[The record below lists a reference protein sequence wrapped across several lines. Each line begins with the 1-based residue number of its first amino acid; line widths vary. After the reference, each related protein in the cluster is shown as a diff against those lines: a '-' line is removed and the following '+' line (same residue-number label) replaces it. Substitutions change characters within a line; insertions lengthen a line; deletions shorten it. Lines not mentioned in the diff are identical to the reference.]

1 MNLKQYTAQ
10 PDPGLFDTIQ
20 RRLRRRRLLRRAG
33 VLAAVALVA
42 GVAALFV
49 VGRPDTTVAAPQ
61 MASLQPD
68 ARPVIAPAAPASQPA
83 AAVADP
89 MQPQPAAAATAATTA
104 APSHSP
110 LSAPHSSLLT
120 PHSSLRAPSPQ
131 PDIERLPSQQPLPV
145 VAPALP
151 TAPVAIADVP
161 SIPSVPAADASS
173 DPSHSSL
180 LTPHSHS
187 SLLTPHSSLPTPAPK
202 SETDPTEVN
211 VWAPNVIIPDG
222 DQEENRTFSLRFSDD
237 VTGFK
242 LYIFNRNGRQ
252 VAYSNDPAYRWDATH
267 SGTRLPQG
275 TYVWVAQFRDSQ
287 DRPVQKKGTV
297 TVLR

>member
-33 VLAAVALVA
+33 VVAAVALVA
-42 GVAALFV
+42 GVAALLV
-49 VGRPDTTVAAPQ
+49 VARPDATVAAPQ
-61 MASLQPD
+61 MAALQPD
-68 ARPVIAPAAPASQPA
+68 ARPAIAPAAPASQPA

-89 MQPQPAAAATAATTA
+89 VQPQPAAAASSD
-104 APSHSP
+104 PSHSNLQP
-110 LSAPHSSLLT
+110 PTSG
-120 PHSSLRAPSPQ
+120 LRTPSPL

-151 TAPVAIADVP
+151 TSSHAMAEVP
-161 SIPSVPAADASS
+161 SIPSVPASDASP
-173 DPSHSSL
+173 DPSHSNL
-180 LTPHSHS
+180 QP
-187 SLLTPHSSLPTPAPK
+187 PTSDLRAPAPK
-202 SETDPTEVN
+202 SETDPTEVD

-222 DQEENRTFSLRFSDD
+222 DQEENRTFSLRFSDE

>member
-33 VLAAVALVA
+33 VVAAVALVA
-42 GVAALFV
+42 GVAALLV
-49 VGRPDTTVAAPQ
+49 VARPDATVAAPQ
-61 MASLQPD
+61 MAVLQPD

-89 MQPQPAAAATAATTA
+89 VQPQPAAAASSD
-104 APSHSP
+104 PSHSNLQP
-110 LSAPHSSLLT
+110 PTSGLLT
-120 PHSSLRAPSPQ
+120 PSPL

-161 SIPSVPAADASS
+161 SIPSLPAADASS
-173 DPSHSSL
+173 DPSASNL
-180 LTPHSHS
+180 QP
-187 SLLTPHSSLPTPAPK
+187 PTSDLRAPAPK
-202 SETDPTEVN
+202 SETDPTEVD

-222 DQEENRTFSLRFSDD
+222 DQEENRTFSLRFSDE

-275 TYVWVAQFRDSQ
+275 TYVWVAQFRDSH

>member
-33 VLAAVALVA
+33 VVAAVALVA
-42 GVAALFV
+42 GVAALLV
-49 VGRPDTTVAAPQ
+49 VGRPDATVAAPQ
-61 MASLQPD
+61 MAALQPD
-68 ARPVIAPAAPASQPA
+68 ARPVIAPASPASRPS

-89 MQPQPAAAATAATTA
+89 VQPQPIAAASSD
-104 APSHSP
+104 PSHSNLQP
-110 LSAPHSSLLT
+110 PTSD
-120 PHSSLRAPSPQ
+120 LRAPSPQ
-131 PDIERLPSQQPLPV
+131 PDIERLPSQRPLPV

-151 TAPVAIADVP
+151 ASSPAMAEVP

-173 DPSHSSL
+173 DPSASNL
-180 LTPHSHS
+180 QP
-187 SLLTPHSSLPTPAPK
+187 PTSDLRAPAPK
-202 SETDPTEVN
+202 SEVETTDVN

-222 DQEENRTFSLRFSDD
+222 DQEENRTFSLRFSDE

-275 TYVWVAQFRDSQ
+275 TYVWVAQFRDSH

>member
-33 VLAAVALVA
+33 VVAAVALVA
-42 GVAALFV
+42 GVAALLV
-49 VGRPDTTVAAPQ
+49 VGRPDATVAGPQ
-61 MASLQPD
+61 MAALQPD

-89 MQPQPAAAATAATTA
+89 VQPQPAAAA
-104 APSHSP
+104 
-110 LSAPHSSLLT
+110 
-120 PHSSLRAPSPQ
+120 
-131 PDIERLPSQQPLPV
+131 
-145 VAPALP
+145 
-151 TAPVAIADVP
+151 
-161 SIPSVPAADASS
+161 SS
-173 DPSHSSL
+173 DPSHSNL
-180 LTPHSHS
+180 QP
-187 SLLTPHSSLPTPAPK
+187 PTSDIRPPTSDLRPATSDLRAPAPK
-202 SETDPTEVN
+202 SEVETTDVN

-222 DQEENRTFSLRFSDD
+222 DQEENRTFSLRFSDE
-237 VTGFK
+237 VIGFK

-275 TYVWVAQFRDSQ
+275 TYVWVAQFRDSH

>member
-42 GVAALFV
+42 GVAALLV
-49 VGRPDTTVAAPQ
+49 VARPDTTVAAPQ

-68 ARPVIAPAAPASQPA
+68 ARPAIAPAAPASQPA

-89 MQPQPAAAATAATTA
+89 MQPQPAAAASSD
-104 APSHSP
+104 PSRSNLQP
-110 LSAPHSSLLT
+110 PTSD
-120 PHSSLRAPSPQ
+120 LRAPSPK
-131 PDIERLPSQQPLPV
+131 PDIEHLPSQQPHPIV
-145 VAPALP
+145 PPALP
-151 TAPVAIADVP
+151 SSSSAMAEVP
-161 SIPSVPAADASS
+161 SIPSVLSA
-173 DPSHSSL
+173 DPSHSNL
-180 LTPHSHS
+180 QP
-187 SLLTPHSSLPTPAPK
+187 PTSDLRPPTSDLRPPTSDLRPPISDLRAPAPK
-202 SETDPTEVN
+202 SEVETTDVN

-222 DQEENRTFSLRFSDD
+222 DQEENRTFSLRFSDE
-237 VTGFK
+237 VTDFK

-252 VAYSNDPAYRWDATH
+252 LAYSNDPAYRWDATH
-267 SGTRLPQG
+267 GGSRLPQG
-275 TYVWVAQFRDSQ
+275 TYVWSAQFRDSEG
-287 DRPVQKKGTV
+287 RPVQKKGTV

>member
-33 VLAAVALVA
+33 VVAAVALVA
-42 GVAALFV
+42 GVAALLV
-49 VGRPDTTVAAPQ
+49 VGRPDATVAGPQ
-61 MASLQPD
+61 MAALQPD
-68 ARPVIAPAAPASQPA
+68 ARPVIAPAAPASQPS

-89 MQPQPAAAATAATTA
+89 VHPQPAAAATAATTATTA

-151 TAPVAIADVP
+151 ASSPAMAEVP
-161 SIPSVPAADASS
+161 SIPSVPAADASP
-173 DPSHSSL
+173 DP
-180 LTPHSHS
+180 SHS

-202 SETDPTEVN
+202 SEVETTDVN

-222 DQEENRTFSLRFSDD
+222 DQEENRTFSLRFSDE

-275 TYVWVAQFRDSQ
+275 TYVWVAQFRDSH

>member
-33 VLAAVALVA
+33 VVAAVALVA
-42 GVAALFV
+42 GVAALLV
-49 VGRPDTTVAAPQ
+49 VGRPDATVAGPQ
-61 MASLQPD
+61 MAALQPD

-89 MQPQPAAAATAATTA
+89 VQPQPAAAA
-104 APSHSP
+104 
-110 LSAPHSSLLT
+110 
-120 PHSSLRAPSPQ
+120 
-131 PDIERLPSQQPLPV
+131 
-145 VAPALP
+145 
-151 TAPVAIADVP
+151 
-161 SIPSVPAADASS
+161 SS
-173 DPSHSSL
+173 DPSHSNL
-180 LTPHSHS
+180 QP
-187 SLLTPHSSLPTPAPK
+187 PTSALRAPAPK
-202 SETDPTEVN
+202 SEVETTDVN
-211 VWAPNVIIPDG
+211 LWAPNVIIPDG
-222 DQEENRTFSLRFSDD
+222 DQEENRTFSLRFSDE

-275 TYVWVAQFRDSQ
+275 TYVWVAQFRDSH

-297 TVLR
+297 TVRR